1 VKFNFDNF
9 REIWAVDFEFHS
21 RPGNRPTPVCLVAW
35 ELKSGRRLKFWQT
48 ELHQMKE
55 APYCTDND
63 SLFIAYYAS
72 AEISCHLVLNWS
84 VPVNILDLF
93 VEFRNLTNGKRLPTG
108 SGLVGALTYY
118 GYSALDAL
126 KKDAMRDLIIAGGPW
141 NQEERTAILDYCE
154 SDVRALTL
162 LFLKMV
168 PNLDT
173 SRALVRGRFM
183 VAAAKIEHHGIP
195 IDLKHLCLLKENWD
209 FIKETLISRVDA
221 NYGVYDGQSF
231 RSVKFAEWLAKND
244 ISWPHLE
251 SGALDLKDETF
262 REMAKAYPEI
272 KPLRELR
279 LALSQMRLSNLAIGD
294 DGRNR
299 CLLSAFQARTGRNA
313 PSNSKFIFG
322 PSVWLR
328 GLIKPE
334 PGMSLAVID
343 WSQQEFG
350 IAAALSGDELMM
362 KAYRSGDPYLEFG
375 KQAGLIPKRA
385 TKKTHIVERQQ
396 FKACVLGVNYGMSEQ
411 GLARRI
417 GQPVIVAKELI
428 KRHKETY
435 RDFWRWSD
443 GAIDYAMFHGKL
455 WATFGWTIHVADE
468 KPNTRMLR
476 NFLLQANAAEMLRLA
491 CCLILDKGI
500 NICAPIHDAV
510 LIEAP
515 LNEIKEK
522 IKITQDTMAEVSR
535 IVLDG
540 FELNSDAKVIHYPD
554 RYMDGRGK
562 KMWNDIDDILKN
574 LSRK

>member
-1 VKFNFDNF
+1 MNFETGSN
-9 REIWAVDFEFHS
+9 
-21 RPGNRPTPVCLVAW
+21 
-35 ELKSGRRLKFWQT
+35 
-48 ELHQMKE
+48 
-55 APYCTDND
+55 ND

-72 AEISCHLVLNWS
+72 AEISCHLALNWMI
-84 VPVNILDLF
+84 PVNIIDLYA
-93 VEFRNLTNGKRLPTG
+93 EFRNLTNGKRLPTG
-108 SGLVGALTYY
+108 SGLVGALNWH
-118 GYSALDAL
+118 GYKGLDAL
-126 KKDAMRDLIIAGGPW
+126 KKETMRDLIITGGPW
-141 NQEERTAILDYCE
+141 SPEDQTEILDYCE

-162 LFLKMV
+162 LFSEMV
-168 PNLDT
+168 SKLDF
-173 SRALVRGRFM
+173 SRALIRGQFM
-183 VAAAKIEHHGIP
+183 AAAAKIEHHGIP
-195 IDLKHLCLLKENWD
+195 IDLRYLRLLKENWD
-209 FIKETLISRVDA
+209 TIKENLISKVDA
-221 NYGVYDGQSF
+221 NYELFDGHSF
-231 RSVKFAEWLAKND
+231 RSAKFAKWLAKNG
-244 ISWPHLE
+244 IPWPHLE
-251 SGALDLKDETF
+251 SGALDLKDSTF
-262 REMAKAYPEI
+262 REMARSYPLI
-272 KPLRELR
+272 RPLQELR
-279 LALSQMRLSNLAIGD
+279 VALSQMRLSNLAIGD

-328 GLIKPE
+328 GLIKPA

-417 GQPVIVAKELI
+417 GQPVIVAKGLI

-515 LNEIKEK
+515 LN
-522 IKITQDTMAEVSR
+522 V
-535 IVLDG
+535 
-540 FELNSDAKVIHYPD
+540 
-554 RYMDGRGK
+554 
-562 KMWNDIDDILKN
+562 
-574 LSRK
+574 